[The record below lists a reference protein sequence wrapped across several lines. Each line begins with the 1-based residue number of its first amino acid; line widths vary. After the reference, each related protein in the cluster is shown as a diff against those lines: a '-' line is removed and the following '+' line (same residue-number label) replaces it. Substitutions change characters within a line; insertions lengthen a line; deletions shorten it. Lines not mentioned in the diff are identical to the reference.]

1 MKLAYK
7 KIICEV
13 KFCTEVLTLLKT
25 ASMTK
30 WVSDWMALLLPDNEP
45 IKDQNIIFAAFI
57 LNLKRP
63 KESRKKSD
71 EAVKEI
77 DDSVEH
83 FIPAEIENERKV
95 VKQKVE
101 DLESVKSNKFVRRFR
116 KTQRPVRT

>member
-1 MKLAYK
+1 
-7 KIICEV
+7 
-13 KFCTEVLTLLKT
+13 
-25 ASMTK
+25 
-30 WVSDWMALLLPDNEP
+30 MALLLPDNEP